1 MAPWRDQSEGMGSGP
16 HRRTP
21 PRGVEQDGM
30 PSAHHGSLGLR
41 RPPVAHL
48 DWGEPWEPPNH
59 RDQPSRESLRKRLAS
74 EEPDGDQAGCDGM
87 SEPHPGV
94 APEHR
99 TTGVIQ
105 GGQEDAAVVTD
116 DGTGGHG

>member
-1 MAPWRDQSEGMGSGP
+1 
-16 HRRTP
+16 
-21 PRGVEQDGM
+21 M

-87 SEPHPGV
+87 SEPHPV

-99 TTGVIQ
+99 TTGGIQ